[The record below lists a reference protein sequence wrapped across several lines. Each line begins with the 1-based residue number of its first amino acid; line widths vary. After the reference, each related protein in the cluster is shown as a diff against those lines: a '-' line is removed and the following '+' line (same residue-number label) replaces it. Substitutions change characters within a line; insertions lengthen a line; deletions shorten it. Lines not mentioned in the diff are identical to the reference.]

1 MPLLPFSSSFL
12 FASQAPDLKRSGAP
26 MLIVL
31 YHEDRANTC
40 TVLPQSAKAKPC
52 SRAGPSR
59 GGILVAGIGV
69 ERRARTALRTA
80 CLRGLVRE
88 GFILGIAAHAEMI
101 QTQLPISNVAKR
113 PRNFPFGK

>member
-40 TVLPQSAKAKPC
+40 TIQSAKAKPC
-52 SRAGPSR
+52 SSAGPSR
-59 GGILVAGIGV
+59 GGILVAGAGA

-80 CLRGLVRE
+80 PFERPGTGRIHPGHRRSSRDDSKSSCTRGAVHLAVR
-88 GFILGIAAHAEMI
+88 
-101 QTQLPISNVAKR
+101 S
-113 PRNFPFGK
+113 